1 MGINA
6 VPGAAR
12 FSEPVIFTVAPWS
25 GGFSEPRG
33 FIATPR
39 SSRFSEP
46 MGFIATPRSGRFSEP
61 MGSALEA
68 RAYFLLG
75 GKKKVAKEE
84 AAPGSEAPL
93 GGFPALLGGLGGSLN
108 SPPMGAQTTRA
119 DFPQAPCVARL
130 LSRGPRAAGLKQSVV
145 FHSRSGLERPIQPTR
160 SQSPDALPPME
171 DAEQRRASGGL
182 RVALSEPQAS
192 LATRPEARV
201 AQGTG
206 QSPASTLGSPFLW

>member
-46 MGFIATPRSGRFSEP
+46 MG
-61 MGSALEA
+61 SALEA

-84 AAPGSEAPL
+84 ATPGSEAPV

-119 DFPQAPCVARL
+119 DFPRAPCVARL
-130 LSRGPRAAGLKQSVV
+130 LSRGPEAAGLNGRFDSLP
-145 FHSRSGLERPIQPTR
+145 HSRLE
-160 SQSPDALPPME
+160 QSNTCPVPDAPPWKTLSNAGLPGAFGSRCPS
-171 DAEQRRASGGL
+171 RR
-182 RVALSEPQAS
+182 RV
-192 LATRPEARV
+192 
-201 AQGTG
+201 
-206 QSPASTLGSPFLW
+206 